1 MANKNFPKKPGDVFF
16 PFIALKY
23 YGKVH
28 KNLIIPDKKTATR
41 DRLMNMI
48 SLKQG
53 SNKSWTWKVFKTFL
67 FQCHDLLN

>member
-28 KNLIIPDKKTATR
+28 KNLIIPDKKTATER
-41 DRLMNMI
+41 QIDE
-48 SLKQG
+48 
-53 SNKSWTWKVFKTFL
+53 
-67 FQCHDLLN
+67 HDFTKAGVQ